1 MNGNPFAMPLVFGL
15 DQQRVPL
22 GELTAMHGQI
32 LQMNAKI
39 EDLTRKLDSEKKKK
53 SIGLVGSITMVIK
66 VQAAWRRKAQLREY
80 CIMLSK
86 VRPAVIKLQT
96 AARRTK
102 AVKAYLA
109 RVAMVRPA
117 ATKLQAAARRQKAL
131 RSYLNVR
138 RSAIKLQAAARR
150 TKAVKAYLARVAMV
164 RPAAT
169 KLQAAA
175 RRQKAKQAYGMKT
188 AAAIMLHAAARR
200 MLAVKAYQTR
210 LAEVRP
216 TVIKLQ
222 AAVRRQIAVQ
232 AFCEA
237 RAAAVAVQAAEDKM
251 DQLKM
256 MHGYANASFLMSKEV
271 KRARAE
277 LKQVQESDNKRL
289 KTIDDL
295 AVENKELQAFKEEA
309 LQPFTLVSTFFKGPK
324 GKRTMFVRPF

>member
-1 MNGNPFAMPLVFGL
+1 MEAALSRVHQASSVGVGWATASRQHPQQTRRQGRSKSADFVDDMNGNPFAMPLVFGL

-96 AARRTK
+96 
-102 AVKAYLA
+102 
-109 RVAMVRPA
+109 
-117 ATKLQAAARRQKAL
+117 
-131 RSYLNVR
+131 
-138 RSAIKLQAAARR
+138 AARR

>member
-1 MNGNPFAMPLVFGL
+1 MPLVFGL

-96 AARRTK
+96 
-102 AVKAYLA
+102 
-109 RVAMVRPA
+109 
-117 ATKLQAAARRQKAL
+117 
-131 RSYLNVR
+131 
-138 RSAIKLQAAARR
+138 AARR